1 MKSEI
6 VKYEPSPDLTPIER
20 SALERWSGVKIKDRT
35 RKSMVDPIMDSISL
49 AYITIGQFS
58 QSEDKKLVLVIAEQ
72 LINELKDCFTT
83 YSVEEVCYAIE
94 LGSKG
99 KLNNLEDVIQPI
111 VSVMNIL
118 KWVTIY
124 NDKVRRETI
133 HKQNIHK
140 DHLEKAAEALRHKE
154 KEQAFIDDIIN
165 VFDGFPQSFIGR
177 SKGELAAHYR
187 QLSSMGI
194 ITFTEDFKWGI
205 YRKILEIKDRTRF
218 WQKSFIEITAKELSE
233 YRALRLFYRS
243 YKEMDM
249 SLYEGIYGV
258 KKQKTNENKP

>member
-6 VKYEPSPDLTPIER
+6 VRYEPSPDLTPVER
-20 SALERWSGVKIKDRT
+20 CALEKWSCVKIKERN
-35 RKSMVDPIMDSISL
+35 KASMGDQLTDSVCM
-49 AYITIGQFS
+49 AYINIGQFS
-58 QSEDKKLVLVIAEQ
+58 QSEDKKLVSVLVEQ
-72 LINELKDCFTT
+72 LVHELKECFTT
-83 YSVEEVCYAIE
+83 YTLEEVCYAIE

-111 VSVMNIL
+111 VSVMNVL
-118 KWVTIY
+118 KWVTLY
-124 NDKVRRETI
+124 NDKVRKEAI
-133 HKQNIHK
+133 HKQNAHI
-140 DHLEKAAEALRHKE
+140 DHMEKAAEALQHKQ
-154 KEQAFIDDIIN
+154 KEQAFIEEIIN

-249 SLYEGIYGV
+249 SLYEGIHGV
-258 KKQKTNENKP
+258 KKTEDKRK